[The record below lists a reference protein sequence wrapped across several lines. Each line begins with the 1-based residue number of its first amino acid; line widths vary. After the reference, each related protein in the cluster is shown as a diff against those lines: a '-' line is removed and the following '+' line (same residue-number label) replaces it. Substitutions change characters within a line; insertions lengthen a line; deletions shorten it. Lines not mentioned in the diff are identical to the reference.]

1 MCWNE
6 WRRRSIKGGRHLCR
20 SAILLLILASCSFLC
35 AADRVQEL
43 QQHFDHESRATGKIK
58 LLDKLAQAQF
68 DAAAKAGKDDDFLS
82 LGLTF
87 EKYRDNARAAFDLLK
102 KQEPDADHHP
112 NGYRQLELQVRRGI
126 REVEETLHGVPDEV
140 RPPLRLVRQDLI
152 DLDDALIRDLFP
164 RRTQDPQKVPPVPE
178 SKP

>member
-6 WRRRSIKGGRHLCR
+6 WRKRSIDNRCR
-20 SAILLLILASCSFLC
+20 GPWTAVSLLLLVSYPLLP
-35 AADRVQEL
+35 AADRLQEL
-43 QQHFDHESRATGKIK
+43 QQHFDKETHASGKIK
-58 LLDKLAQAQF
+58 ALEKLGEAQF
-68 DAAAKAGKDDDFLS
+68 AAAAKAGKDDDFLA

-87 EKYRDNARAAFDLLK
+87 EKYRDNARSAFDLLK

-140 RPPLRLVRQDLI
+140 RPPLRIVRQDLI
-152 DLDDALIRDLFP
+152 DMDDELIRDLFP
-164 RRTQDPQKVPPVPE
+164 RRTQDPQKVPPPPE